1 MAGRIPESFINDLLA
16 RVDIVE
22 VIGARVELK
31 RAGKELKGL
40 SPFTGEK
47 SPSFFVNPAKQMFFD
62 FSSGKHGNAI
72 GFLMEFERLGFVDAV
87 EELARM
93 AGVEVPREAGAGP
106 SAAVLAGPL
115 DALAAAQRIY
125 RAQLEAHP
133 QAIDYL
139 RRRGVSGELARQ
151 FAIGFAPDAW
161 DTLARRFKDPKHALV
176 AGLLVERD
184 TGGVYD
190 RFRNRVMFPI
200 RDARGRT
207 VAFGGRTLGD
217 DPAKY
222 LNSPE
227 TPVFHK
233 GRHLYGLYEC
243 RQANAELDCLLVVEG
258 YMDVVS
264 LFGHGICQAVAAM
277 GTAFTEEQLKLLF
290 RATRQVVFCFDG
302 DAAGR
307 RAARKALD
315 LVLPQMRGDRE
326 VRFLFLPE
334 GHDPD
339 TLVRELGAEGFRE
352 RLKSATPLSDFLIET
367 ITQGLQLQAIDG
379 RARLVEKARPL
390 LRSMPPGALRSL
402 LVERLAKL
410 SGLAAAAVE
419 AGGPA
424 PVAPRR
430 ERANPAQ
437 GREDEGAPGGQ
448 RPVRRALQLLL
459 EAPAMADRVEHQA
472 QLLTLDLPGLPLLL
486 EVVDYFQSHPEASVA
501 QLIQQFDGRPEARW
515 LSTLAAQPV
524 GLTADEMLTEFLDIL
539 EHLRDRARR
548 QRIRELLAQGDA
560 LGAAGRAELSQLL
573 AEKA

>member
-16 RVDIVE
+16 RIDIVE
-22 VIGARVELK
+22 VIGSRVELK

-62 FSSGKHGNAI
+62 FSSGRNGNAI
-72 GFLMEFERLGFVDAV
+72 GFLMEFERLGFIDAV
-87 EELARM
+87 EELARI

-115 DALAAAQRIY
+115 DALAAAERVY
-125 RAQLEAHP
+125 REQLRKHAPAVE
-133 QAIDYL
+133 YL
-139 RRRGVSGELARQ
+139 KRRGVSGELARQ
-151 FAIGFAPDAW
+151 FAIGFAPEAW
-161 DTLARRFKDPKHALV
+161 DTLARSFPDPKHALT
-176 AGLLVERD
+176 AGLLIERD
-184 TGGVYD
+184 KGGVYD

-233 GRHLYGLYEC
+233 GRQLYGLYEA
-243 RQANAELDCLLVVEG
+243 RQANAELPYLLVVEG

-264 LFGHGICQAVAAM
+264 LFGQGIPLAVAAM

-290 RATRQVVFCFDG
+290 RATRKLVFCFDG

-307 RAARKALD
+307 RAADKALD

-339 TLVRELGAEGFRE
+339 TWVQELGAEAFGE
-352 RLKSATPLSDFLIET
+352 RVEQAMPLTEFMIRTLSR
-367 ITQGLQLQAIDG
+367 GLSMESLDG
-379 RARLVEKARPL
+379 RARLVEKARPML
-390 LRSMPPGALRSL
+390 EAMPPGALRSL
-402 LVERLAKL
+402 LLDRLASL
-410 SGLAAAAVE
+410 SGLSADAIE
-419 AGGPA
+419 AG
-424 PVAPRR
+424 RS
-430 ERANPAQ
+430 
-437 GREDEGAPGGQ
+437 
-448 RPVRRALQLLL
+448 
-459 EAPAMADRVEHQA
+459 EAPAPPPDEDAYRPPDGYDDREPRRA
-472 QLLTLDLPGLPLLL
+472 KDDPRSPPR
-486 EVVDYFQSHPEASVA
+486 D
-501 QLIQQFDGRPEARW
+501 D
-515 LSTLAAQPV
+515 
-524 GLTADEMLTEFLDIL
+524 
-539 EHLRDRARR
+539 RDR
-548 QRIRELLAQGDA
+548 GDP
-560 LGAAGRAELSQLL
+560 RANRPPVRDVPTKL
-573 AEKA
+573 